1 MTNTN
6 EIKITATALLYVEA
20 INKSMGLISQHEEY
34 KYFCNDMG
42 KVGYDAYIVNL
53 SCCISNSASGIKPQN
68 LKKRKKA
75 IEDGIALMELV
86 QGVSELSD
94 GEKDAIL
101 RYLPFRSF
109 ASKE

>member
-1 MTNTN
+1 MG
-6 EIKITATALLYVEA
+6 EKQCPHAAAVAIGVGAAYCYQAQLLEGTAHFRV
-20 INKSMGLISQHEEY
+20 
-34 KYFCNDMG
+34 
-42 KVGYDAYIVNL
+42 
-53 SCCISNSASGIKPQN
+53 P
-68 LKKRKKA
+68 

>member
-6 EIKITATALLYVEA
+6 EIKVTSTGLGYVEA
-20 INKSMGLISQHEEY
+20 INKSMGLVSQHEEY

-42 KVGYDAYIVNL
+42 KTSYEAYISNL

-75 IEDGIALMELV
+75 IEDGMALMELL
-86 QGVSELSD
+86 QGVSELADS
-94 GEKDAIL
+94 EKEAIH
-101 RYLPFRSF
+101 RFLPFRF
-109 ASKE
+109 HFNKE